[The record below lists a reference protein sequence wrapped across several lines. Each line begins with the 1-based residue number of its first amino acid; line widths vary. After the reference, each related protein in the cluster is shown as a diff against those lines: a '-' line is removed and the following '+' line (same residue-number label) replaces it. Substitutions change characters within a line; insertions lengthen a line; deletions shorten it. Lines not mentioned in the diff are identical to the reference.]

1 MNRRNFL
8 KFSSLGAG
16 ATAFANPFSQILIFA
31 EENPAQAKKADL
43 KLTVQT
49 WSFRLFDIDEG
60 IRKTKQAGVKF
71 VEIAGGIR
79 IRGENKRAV
88 AMTAEERKWFL
99 AVAEE
104 NQVKAISVGGNKG
117 TRQEFDFAAELGLS
131 VMQGEPD
138 FERLTEVSK
147 LAEEYK
153 IRFALHNHAKP
164 NRYWNYK
171 ETLTRLDGCSSWLG
185 FCPDVGHFARS
196 GIDPLT
202 VVKDLKGRIFSIHL
216 KDLNDVN
223 TPDGEKK
230 DLRDV
235 IWGTGKIPVEAI
247 LCELVEQKVQGPV
260 IIEYEYKWEDNV
272 NEIAECAKYFHKIV
286 PNTAE

>member
-8 KFSSLGAG
+8 KLSSLGAG
-16 ATAFANPFSQILIFA
+16 TIAFANSLPLCSIFA
-31 EENPAQAKKADL
+31 KENLSQSKKADL

-71 VEIAGGIR
+71 VEIAGSIR
-79 IRGENKRAV
+79 IKGENKRAV

-99 AVAEE
+99 AIAEE
-104 NQVKAISVGGNKG
+104 NQVQAISVGGNKG
-117 TRQEFDFAAELGLS
+117 TRQEFDFAAELGLT

-138 FERLTEVSK
+138 FERLVEVSK

-171 ETLTRLDGCSSWLG
+171 ETLKRLDGCSPWLG
-185 FCPDVGHFARS
+185 FCPDTGHFARS

-202 VVKDLKGRIFSIHL
+202 VVKDLKGRIVSIHL

-223 TPDGEKK
+223 TQDGEKK
-230 DLRDV
+230 DLHDV
-235 IWGTGKIPVEAI
+235 IWGTGKGQVEAI
-247 LCELVEQKVQGPV
+247 IHELVEQKVQAPI

-272 NEIAECAKYFHKIV
+272 KEITECAKYFHNIV
-286 PNTAE
+286 PDAAK